1 MGKAPG
7 KQIDDAPMKPPP
19 SAKKYAA
26 PDSPVGVTEENE
38 FSVRIAVNDGGIA
51 SVELVAEEDDDTGAA
66 EPEAPPDPEQLR
78 LHEEFLEEQR
88 GIKAQYEATQKVQ
101 AIARGKAARA
111 EVEAKKAEIAAAA
124 ATPPEPVA
132 EPAAEEAPAEPS
144 G

>member
-1 MGKAPG
+1 MDLLFGPETPQAKAAVSLQAG
-7 KQIDDAPMKPPP
+7 ARGQAGRAEARERSQI
-19 SAKKYAA
+19 
-26 PDSPVGVTEENE
+26 
-38 FSVRIAVNDGGIA
+38 
-51 SVELVAEEDDDTGAA
+51 
-66 EPEAPPDPEQLR
+66 Q

-88 GIKAQYEATQKVQ
+88 TRKTQYEATQKVQ
-101 AIARGKAARA
+101 AVVKGKAARA